1 MLTHDTQLPT
11 WRRIALSTW
20 RQGDDPSIFGSIDV
34 DATALLDWLERARAA
49 TGVRVT
55 VTHLVGK
62 AAALAFAESPEC
74 NAVASVGRLL
84 RRDSVDVFFSVA
96 LGNGKDLS
104 GAKLTGVDRM
114 SVADIARAL
123 DRDVTT
129 ARGSGDT
136 ALQRSQSTLKKIPS
150 FLMGPA
156 LRATAVAMYD
166 LGLDLGPLGVP
177 FDPFGS
183 VVVTNVGVFGIER
196 GFAPLIPTGRTAA
209 LLTLGKIHDAVV
221 AVDGRPTVR
230 PVLSIGGTFDHRVV
244 DGYHLG
250 RISAVLRRV
259 LENPAESLPPPE
271 GPTEGA
277 RVGEGGAA
285 PIS

>member
-1 MLTHDTQLPT
+1 MSTLTSQTKLPT

-20 RQGDDPSIFGSIDV
+20 KQGDDPSIFGSIDV
-34 DATALLDWLERARAA
+34 DATELLAWLERTRAA

-62 AAALAFAESPEC
+62 AAAIAFAESPEC
-74 NAVASVGRLL
+74 NAVASYGRLL
-84 RRDSVDVFFSVA
+84 RRSTVDVFFSVA
-96 LGNGKDLS
+96 VGNGKDLS
-104 GAKLTGVDRM
+104 GAKIESADRLTVPE
-114 SVADIARAL
+114 IALAL
-123 DRDVTT
+123 DRDVGV
-129 ARGSGDT
+129 ARTSGDT

-156 LRATAVAMYD
+156 LRATAAAMYD
-166 LGLDLGPLGVP
+166 LGLDLGALGVP

-209 LLTLGKIHDAVV
+209 LLTIGKVHDGVV
-221 AVDGRPTVR
+221 AKDGRAVVR

-250 RISAVLRRV
+250 RIAGVLRRV
-259 LENPAESLPPPE
+259 LENPAAAL
-271 GPTEGA
+271 
-277 RVGEGGAA
+277 GEPAQGMTTGTTATLLA
-285 PIS
+285 